1 VKVEKLRIP
10 EEAKS
15 FVLASLAMTRAVAL
29 TPDHV
34 TAILNWTLELVSTG
48 DPIPPV
54 HVIADIGF
62 LLSGIDRL
70 AKPIEPRWSTA
81 RRYDDAVLGKLTT
94 DATIERATDAIR
106 QYAVADRIKGIAF
119 VVGRLHRS
127 WQTTGFDIAPAVVRN
142 LLDESPERVLE
153 MAGESIIDGP
163 PASLAA
169 CADELAAACR
179 RSAELLA
186 ADDLTALDHRMAIA
200 PAGQYLAH
208 RQIVR
213 LVDRLDSQLPRQP
226 VRPRAGR
233 RDVPT
238 QVTDENV
245 YPVGGYASIGT
256 RGSIESLLHSQLA
269 YLEPGRGP
277 DLFAIRYV
285 RDELFYYSRDENQ
298 FLRRRRAF
306 VVRLDASLVRSRIKD
321 ERSPV
326 QRIIFVLAAIVLIVR
341 KLEAWLTADA
351 LSIVFIAPPAP
362 ILDDEV
368 NLLAILLRES
378 IVRKSVTLLRLGDDA
393 SNVECDRL
401 ARTDETHILA
411 IGIDPK
417 VEDREG
423 LVMQAIDV
431 ADANPIRIDGHGDYH
446 SWPDRDAETAW
457 ADCVL
462 EVLADWV

>member
-1 VKVEKLRIP
+1 MKVEKLRIP

-15 FVLASLAMTRAVAL
+15 FVLSSLAMTRAVAL
-29 TPDHV
+29 TPERV
-34 TAILNWTLELVSTG
+34 TAILKWTLELVSTG

-54 HVIADIGF
+54 HVIADLGF
-62 LLSGIDRL
+62 FLTGVERNP
-70 AKPIEPRWSTA
+70 KPIEPRWPTA
-81 RRYDDAVLGKLTT
+81 RRYDDAVLGKLAT
-94 DATIERATDAIR
+94 DATIERAADAIR
-106 QYAVADRIKGIAF
+106 QYAIADRIRGVAF
-119 VVGRLHRS
+119 VVSRLHRT
-127 WQTTGFDIAPAVVRN
+127 WDTTGFEIAPAVVRN
-142 LLDESPERVLE
+142 LLNETPERVLE
-153 MAGESIIDGP
+153 LAGESISNGP
-163 PASLAA
+163 PASLVA
-169 CADELAAACR
+169 CADELAAASR

-186 ADDLTALDHRMAIA
+186 ADDLAALDHRMAIA

-306 VVRLDASLVRSRIKD
+306 VIRLDGSLVRSRIKD
-321 ERSPV
+321 EQAPV

-341 KLEAWLTADA
+341 KLEDWLTSDA

-378 IVRKSVTLLRLGDDA
+378 ITRKSVTLLRLGDDA
-393 SNVECDRL
+393 TNVEFDRL

-411 IGIDPK
+411 IGIDPN
-417 VEDREG
+417 VEEREG

-431 ADANPIRIDGHGDYH
+431 ADANPLRIDGHGDYH
-446 SWPDRDAETAW
+446 SWPETDAESAW
-457 ADCVL
+457 AACVL
-462 EVLADWV
+462 DVLADWV